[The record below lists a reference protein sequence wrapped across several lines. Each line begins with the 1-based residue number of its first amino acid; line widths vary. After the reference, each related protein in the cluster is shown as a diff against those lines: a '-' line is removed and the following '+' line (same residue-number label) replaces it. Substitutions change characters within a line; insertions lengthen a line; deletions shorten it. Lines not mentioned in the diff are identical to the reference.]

1 MERKLNSVFVK
12 LTNDHV
18 DRNGH
23 VSEVGYLTV
32 ANFAYWKICEQV
44 GLLKLYNH
52 YKISGIVFDTHM
64 EFRKE
69 VFEGEEVMI
78 NLAKSIRKEYNINN
92 LCLAGGVALNC
103 VANGKVLKEKI
114 FDNIWIQPAAGDAG
128 GSLGAALALWH
139 IDQGNKR
146 SVNLNDD
153 MKGSY
158 LGTEF
163 NQDEIEKEL
172 KLSLIHI

>member
-1 MERKLNSVFVK
+1 MDRKLNSVLVK

-32 ANFAYWKICEQV
+32 ANFAYWKICDQV
-44 GLLKLYNH
+44 GLLKLYNQ

-78 NLAKSIRKEYNINN
+78 NLIFTLTNDIRKIVRRLDIYDRENYLVVKITSNGAFLDLEKRRIVEPPKQI
-92 LCLAGGVALNC
+92 LDVCL
-103 VANGKVLKEKI
+103 K
-114 FDNIWIQPAAGDAG
+114 
-128 GSLGAALALWH
+128 
-139 IDQGNKR
+139 
-146 SVNLNDD
+146 
-153 MKGSY
+153 Y
-158 LGTEF
+158 LR
-163 NQDEIEKEL
+163 D
-172 KLSLIHI
+172 

>member
-1 MERKLNSVFVK
+1 MDRKLNSVLVK

-32 ANFAYWKICEQV
+32 ANFAYWKICDQV
-44 GLLKLYNH
+44 GLLKLYNQ

-78 NLAKSIRKEYNINN
+78 NLIFTITNDIRKIVRRLDIYDRENYLVVKITSNGAFLDLEKRKIVEPPKQI
-92 LCLAGGVALNC
+92 LDVCL
-103 VANGKVLKEKI
+103 K
-114 FDNIWIQPAAGDAG
+114 
-128 GSLGAALALWH
+128 
-139 IDQGNKR
+139 
-146 SVNLNDD
+146 
-153 MKGSY
+153 Y
-158 LGTEF
+158 LR
-163 NQDEIEKEL
+163 D
-172 KLSLIHI
+172 